1 MSNVKTKKL
10 SNMALDHVEAGDGDF
25 HSYGMDEKVSKR
37 LPDGVTSK
45 MLYNDVVRIAWPS
58 FVELILTQLASM
70 VDLMMVG
77 QLGAWALT
85 AVGLTTQPKF
95 MMMTMIMAMNVG
107 ATAMVARYK
116 GAGEPEKANKI
127 LRQALLLTFA
137 LAAVSSVIGYI
148 FSEPLVAFMG
158 AQDQQSLEG
167 GTIYLQ
173 IQFLGFIFMALT
185 STVTATLRGVG
196 DSRTAMIYNLIAN
209 GVNVV
214 GNYLLIYGKFGFPE
228 MGVAGASLATVIG
241 QFVAFVI
248 AFAIILRGKGYLH
261 LSFRDSWKPDWTAMG
276 DIFRIGLP
284 AMLEQA
290 VMRCGMIIYSKTVA
304 GLGTVAFATHQ
315 VCMNIQ
321 SLTFMNGNA
330 FAVSATSLM
339 GQSLGKKRPDMAQ
352 AYVKR
357 TQRLGM
363 MVSIFI
369 ALCCFFFGGLI
380 ITLYND
386 DPEIVNIG
394 SQILKM
400 VALIQPLQSSQFI
413 LAGALRGAG
422 DTKATAV
429 ITFITVLLV
438 RPATAIFT
446 INVLEWGLYGA
457 WVAMIADQ
465 LLRTG
470 FVFGRFN
477 SGKWKISGMRTA
489 GSL

>member
-1 MSNVKTKKL
+1 MSEKTV
-10 SNMALDHVEAGDGDF
+10 NTAPRMALDVVETGDGDL
-25 HSYGMDEKVSKR
+25 HSYGMDERVSKK
-37 LPDGVTSK
+37 LPDGVSER
-45 MLYNDVVRIAWPS
+45 LVYGDIVRIAWPS

-116 GAGEPEKANKI
+116 GANDPEKANNI
-127 LRQALLLTFA
+127 LRQALVLTFVISLVA
-137 LAAVSSVIGYI
+137 SVVGYI

-173 IQFLGFIFMALT
+173 IQFIGFVFMALT
-185 STVTATLRGVG
+185 STVTACLRGVG
-196 DSRTAMIYNLIAN
+196 DSRTAMVYNLVAN
-209 GVNVV
+209 LVNVV

-228 MGVAGASLATVIG
+228 MGVAGASLATIIG
-241 QFVAFVI
+241 QFVAFLL
-248 AFAIILRGKGYLH
+248 AFKAIMGHKSYLH
-261 LSFRDSWKPDWTAMG
+261 LSFRDSFKPDIPAMG
-276 DIFRIGLP
+276 NIFKIGLP

-290 VMRCGMIIYSKTVA
+290 VMRVGMIIYSKTVA
-304 GLGTVAFATHQ
+304 NLGTVAFATHQ

-357 TQRLGM
+357 TQRVGTL
-363 MVSIFI
+363 VSMLI
-369 ALCCFFFGGLI
+369 AVCVFFFGGFI
-380 ITLYND
+380 VSLYND
-386 DPEIVNIG
+386 DLEIVRVG

-422 DTKATAV
+422 DTKATAF
-429 ITFITVLLV
+429 IIFITVLLV
-438 RPATAIFT
+438 RPAVAIFS

-457 WVAMIADQ
+457 WVAMVADQ

-470 FVFGRFN
+470 FVFNRFN
-477 SGKWKISGMRTA
+477 GGKWKVTGMKIKQ
-489 GSL
+489 